1 MFGYLRPMKPEMKIC
16 EYQTYNAV
24 YCGFCRAM
32 GASGSFL
39 RLTLSYDFTFFS
51 LLSLSLCEDFCGFEK
66 CRCPVKPF
74 GKRTCVKNSPR
85 LSYAADL
92 AVLMLYGK
100 LSDNLSDRDGGALFA
115 RLALL
120 YILPRY
126 RKAAKRLPSENE
138 ALKAYL
144 SSQCKAEEQRAG
156 VDACCHPTAQL
167 LSSFFKAL
175 SSNEEQKENLSR
187 LGYVLGRWIYL
198 LDAADDL
205 EKDLKSGA
213 FNPLKTK
220 DSFSTEEIED
230 TKKEAEQSLNICISE
245 ACDTLLK
252 IKLNHFEPIIKNIIF
267 LGLKNTQSAVL
278 HYKNKKERRLA
289 LNGKSI

>member
-16 EYQTYNAV
+16 EYQAYNAV

-74 GKRTCVKNSPR
+74 LKRTCVKHTPE

-92 AVLMLYGK
+92 AVLMLYAK
-100 LSDNLSDRDGGALFA
+100 LKDNLSDRDGGALFA

-120 YILPRY
+120 YITPRY
-126 RKAAKRLPSENE
+126 RKVAKRLPSENE
-138 ALKAYL
+138 ALKRYL
-144 SSQCKAEEQRAG
+144 LSQQQAEEQKAG
-156 VDACCHPTAQL
+156 VDACCDPTAQL
-167 LSSFFKAL
+167 LSEFFASL
-175 SSNEEQKENLSR
+175 SKESKQKESLQR

-220 DSFSTEEIED
+220 DTLSAEEMDKI
-230 TKKEAEQSLNICISE
+230 KEECELSLNICISE
-245 ACDTLLK
+245 ACDALLML
-252 IKLNHFEPIIKNIIF
+252 KLMHFEPILKNIIF
-267 LGLKNTQSAVL
+267 WGLKNTQNAVL
-278 HYKNKKERRLA
+278 HYKSKKERKLA
-289 LNGKSI
+289 LNGKSL

>member
-39 RLTLSYDFTFFS
+39 RLTLSYDFTFFC
-51 LLSLSLCEDFCGFEK
+51 LLSLSLSEDFCGFEK

-74 GKRTCVKNSPR
+74 GKRTCVKNSPQ

-92 AVLMLYGK
+92 AVLMLYAK
-100 LSDNLSDRDGGALFA
+100 LSDNLSDRDGGTLFA
-115 RLALL
+115 RLAQL
-120 YILPRY
+120 YITPRY
-126 RKAAKRLPSENE
+126 RKIAKRLPSENE

-144 SSQCKAEEQRAG
+144 SSQQKAEEQKSG
-156 VDACCHPTAQL
+156 VDACCHPTAEL
-167 LSSFFKAL
+167 LSSFFSAL
-175 SSNEEQKENLSR
+175 GIENEQKENLSR

-205 EKDLKSGA
+205 EKDIKSGA
-213 FNPLKTK
+213 FNPLKTGDELSSDEIDKIKK
-220 DSFSTEEIED
+220 D
-230 TKKEAEQSLNICISE
+230 AELSLNICISE
-245 ACDTLLK
+245 ACDTL
-252 IKLNHFEPIIKNIIF
+252 IKLKTYHFEPIINNIIF

-278 HYKNKKERRLA
+278 HCKNKKERRLA